1 MWDLGLVRICVLP
14 SDPKESG
21 LALGCPSAAP
31 SKGWVTHTPLPWL
44 WEGIFGI
51 KCEGTLG
58 RAMGRNWVRAAFP
71 NPSLGTAECPGQ
83 LRDSPCPAF
92 PLAHPPRLLTSSVPA
107 LNKQLTTSH
116 QFTMTPSHPAAPLR
130 SASGA
135 EHIPALAP
143 AETLG
148 KTTHDSNKP
157 TSPSC
162 PPTAQRGPGCG
173 LNTGAGRKFACVRL
187 SLFVASSPSDRG
199 SCSRPWGSHV
209 LQSFPMNVNPL
220 IKDQFA
226 DTARCR

>member
-1 MWDLGLVRICVLP
+1 M
-14 SDPKESG
+14 S
-21 LALGCPSAAP
+21 CP
-31 SKGWVTHTPLPWL
+31 VTPRSQGWL
-44 WEGIFGI
+44 WGVPVQLPAKAGSLTHH
-51 KCEGTLG
+51 CLG
-58 RAMGRNWVRAAFP
+58 SGRESLVSSVRGLWVGLWGEIGSELFP

-130 SASGA
+130 SASGD

-157 TSPSC
+157 TSASC